1 MLLKKVT
8 GLRIFLCRYSSTK
21 SVCVIGAGPSGLCA
35 LRHLKD
41 KFSKV
46 VAFEQ
51 GDQLG
56 GLWVYT
62 DKTGQDDDGVLV
74 HSSMYKNL
82 RLAYMITPSVP

>member
-1 MLLKKVT
+1 MT
-8 GLRIFLCRYSSTK
+8 SQSTK

-62 DKTGQDDDGVLV
+62 DQTGEDDDGVLV

-82 RLAYMITPSVP
+82 RFDFYRSICNSYQPTVSND

>member
-1 MLLKKVT
+1 MT
-8 GLRIFLCRYSSTK
+8 SQSTK

-62 DKTGQDDDGVLV
+62 DKTGEDDDGVLV

-82 RLAYMITPSVP
+82 R